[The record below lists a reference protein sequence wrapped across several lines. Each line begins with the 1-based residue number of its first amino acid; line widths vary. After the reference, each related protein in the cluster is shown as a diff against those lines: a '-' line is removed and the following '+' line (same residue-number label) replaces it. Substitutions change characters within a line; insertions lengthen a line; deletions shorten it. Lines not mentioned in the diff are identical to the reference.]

1 VIFASDTWGLQMTD
15 FRTALACFALLW
27 SATGAAL
34 AAGDLS
40 TRPTALAEL
49 VLGTDDTGF
58 GLSQKEY
65 NLETGK
71 SYRLKINASGKHSYA
86 LVAPELFDNIWLR
99 KVEAGGMEIKANR
112 VFELEFERKAQA
124 EIFFVPIR
132 PGNYRMIAKGL
143 EAKGVVIMFNVK

>member
-1 VIFASDTWGLQMTD
+1 MIGLRTVFASV
-15 FRTALACFALLW
+15 ALMFG
-27 SATGAAL
+27 ATSAAL

-40 TRPTALAEL
+40 LKPIVLPEL

-71 SYRLKINASGKHSYA
+71 SYRLKINASGKHEYA

-112 VFELEFERKAQA
+112 VFELEFERQAQA

-132 PGNYRMIAKGL
+132 PGNYRMHAKGL
-143 EAKGVVIMFNVK
+143 ESKGVVIMFIVK